1 MDQRINMNNN
11 YNKKTETIVNAALTT
26 SLVEKVTLNKENIEM
41 GNPITPRPNICVFCG
56 EDLGNEYTSLE
67 HHSFKKMCVNCQ
79 HCEMVADGYV
89 CQNEENKNT
98 VLTKAS
104 AITEAYKLVNIE
116 ISPLP
121 LKKPKGKCKYW
132 TLSEE
137 VQNQLIQLFK

>member
-1 MDQRINMNNN
+1 M
-11 YNKKTETIVNAALTT
+11 ETDNRNLKAMEGTAITT
-26 SLVEKVTLNKENIEM
+26 SPVEKMTVGKEIIEM
-41 GNPITPRPNICVFCG
+41 ANTIAQKPNICVFCG
-56 EDLGNEYTSLE
+56 EELEAEKTSLE
-67 HHSFKKMCVNCQ
+67 HHQFKKMCVNCQ
-79 HCEMVADGYV
+79 HCEMVSGGYV

-98 VLTKAS
+98 VLTKMKDAAS

-137 VQNQLIQLFK
+137 VKKRMESLFN